1 MNATH
6 ESELHRR
13 LAEAVGKTT
22 YRRLGQLT
30 DTHPE
35 TVRRYMQGQSPGT
48 EFLANLCR
56 NLAINANWLLTG
68 RGPMKLGDIRKQA
81 LSEAHAGDL
90 LTAMANSISSI
101 VDRLDRLELFVQGLD
116 TRLRGAGRIS
126 PTDPAPPTPDAA
138 PKAHAIHDRSHPA
151 PPTAPPA
158 GPASGPAATNGHA
171 ADRVGR
177 AVAKRSSP
185 DAR

>member
-90 LTAMANSISSI
+90 LTAMANSISGV

-116 TRLRGAGRIS
+116 TRLRGSGTIGAPNTTPPP
-126 PTDPAPPTPDAA
+126 PTDPVDPATAS
-138 PKAHAIHDRSHPA
+138 HDRSRPE
-151 PPTAPPA
+151 PKP
-158 GPASGPAATNGHA
+158 GRSAANGHA
-171 ADRVGR
+171 AQRVGR
-177 AVAKRSSP
+177 AVAQRPPP

>member
-13 LAEAVGKTT
+13 LSEAVGKTT

-68 RGPMKLGDIRKQA
+68 RGPIKLGDIRKQA

-90 LTAMANSISSI
+90 LTAMANSISGI
-101 VDRLDRLELFVQGLD
+101 VDRLDRLELFVQGMD
-116 TRLRGAGRIS
+116 TRLRGSGRIS
-126 PTDPAPPTPDAA
+126 PADPAPPSPNAV
-138 PKAHAIHDRSHPA
+138 PKAHALHVRPHPE
-151 PPTAPPA
+151 PK
-158 GPASGPAATNGHA
+158 PAAPTTNGHA

-177 AVAKRSSP
+177 AAAKRSSP

>member
-1 MNATH
+1 MNSTH
-6 ESELHRR
+6 ESDLHRR

-116 TRLRGAGRIS
+116 TRVRGSSKIAQKL
-126 PTDPAPPTPDAA
+126 TPTPSTDAN
-138 PKAHAIHDRSHPA
+138 PTGTAHAHDGTESEPNSPRGPE
-151 PPTAPPA
+151 PTI
-158 GPASGPAATNGHA
+158 GEA

-177 AVAKRSSP
+177 AVAKRLTP